1 MFLKTRTIYILDL
14 ICSKHYK
21 MAVLKRIRWTI
32 CLISV
37 SLIIK
42 SNASHSDVIT
52 KSYPGIQTIL
62 TPELRLKETYSE
74 SMQMKEY
81 LKNIGNFEKPIFYTT
96 S

>member
-32 CLISV
+32 CLISA
-37 SLIIK
+37 SLFIK
-42 SNASHSDVIT
+42 SNATHGDIIT

-74 SMQMKEY
+74 AIQMKEY
-81 LKNIGNFEKPIFYTT
+81 IKNIGNFKKPISYTT

>member
-42 SNASHSDVIT
+42 SNATNGDDIT

-74 SMQMKEY
+74 AIQMKEY
-81 LKNIGNFEKPIFYTT
+81 IKNIGNFKKPIYYTA